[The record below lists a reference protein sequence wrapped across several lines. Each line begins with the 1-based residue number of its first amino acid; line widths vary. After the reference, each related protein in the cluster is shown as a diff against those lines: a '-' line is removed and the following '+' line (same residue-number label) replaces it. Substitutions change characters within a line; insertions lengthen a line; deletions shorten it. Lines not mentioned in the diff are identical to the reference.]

1 MLLIEPISAITSW
14 EDYEYQGH
22 VALYI
27 ALKSILD
34 LLQNG
39 KSISGYDLQIEGE
52 EDFSIRKE
60 SKYISLHQVKAGTI
74 RLEQNDK
81 FSFIIGILQN
91 EAEYG
96 YFHIANGKR
105 IPVDFVS
112 STLTYIGMLKNE
124 LKKKVMEKKN
134 IPDTDKEDD
143 YIVLD
148 KVSGNH
154 KKADVYSLI
163 KYVSKNSKDIATI
176 HSAIIEI
183 NIALDTYKTIIEKKI
198 EELKKDNPLSCDDE
212 AFLRAYDEKYDNVKE
227 IRLKAYGV
235 IVEILR
241 IKCPEYTFVDTDYAA
256 LVYDQLLLYMKNR
269 ITDFYIEKSKI
280 GKCILTFNEMVE
292 QIIVDYHEKID
303 TVTYQYFQVL
313 RSIRDAYAEYPN
325 ETWNHCTESN
335 CKDCNSST
343 ACNLFKQISILNE
356 KTEIDK
362 NQIIHNLI

>member
-39 KSISGYDLQIEGE
+39 KSVSDYDLQIEGE
-52 EDFSIRKE
+52 EDFSIRKDC
-60 SKYISLHQVKAGTI
+60 KYISLHQVKAGAI

-81 FSFIIGILQN
+81 FSFVIGILQN

-112 STLTYIGMLKNE
+112 STLTYISMLKNE
-124 LKKKVMEKKN
+124 LKKKVIEKKD
-134 IPDTDKEDD
+134 IADTDNEDN

-163 KYVSKNSKDIATI
+163 KYSLQGTTQGNGLTG
-176 HSAIIEI
+176 
-183 NIALDTYKTIIEKKI
+183 
-198 EELKKDNPLSCDDE
+198 
-212 AFLRAYDEKYDNVKE
+212 
-227 IRLKAYGV
+227 GV
-235 IVEILR
+235 PPVR
-241 IKCPEYTFVDTDYAA
+241 FS
-256 LVYDQLLLYMKNR
+256 M
-269 ITDFYIEKSKI
+269 
-280 GKCILTFNEMVE
+280 
-292 QIIVDYHEKID
+292 
-303 TVTYQYFQVL
+303 
-313 RSIRDAYAEYPN
+313 
-325 ETWNHCTESN
+325 
-335 CKDCNSST
+335 
-343 ACNLFKQISILNE
+343 
-356 KTEIDK
+356 
-362 NQIIHNLI
+362 

>member
-1 MLLIEPISAITSW
+1 MEMLLIEPISAITSW

-52 EDFSIRKE
+52 EDFSIRKD
-60 SKYISLHQVKAGTI
+60 SKYISLHQVKAGAI

-81 FSFIIGILQN
+81 FSFVIEILQN

-112 STLTYIGMLKNE
+112 STLTYTSMLKNQ
-124 LKKKVMEKKN
+124 LKKKVIEKKD
-134 IPDTDKEDD
+134 IADTDKEDD

-163 KYVSKNSKDIATI
+163 KYVSKNSKDIAKI
-176 HSAIIEI
+176 QSVIIEI
-183 NIALDTYKTIIEKKI
+183 DNALDTYKT
-198 EELKKDNPLSCDDE
+198 
-212 AFLRAYDEKYDNVKE
+212 
-227 IRLKAYGV
+227 
-235 IVEILR
+235 
-241 IKCPEYTFVDTDYAA
+241 
-256 LVYDQLLLYMKNR
+256 
-269 ITDFYIEKSKI
+269 
-280 GKCILTFNEMVE
+280 
-292 QIIVDYHEKID
+292 
-303 TVTYQYFQVL
+303 
-313 RSIRDAYAEYPN
+313 
-325 ETWNHCTESN
+325 
-335 CKDCNSST
+335 
-343 ACNLFKQISILNE
+343 
-356 KTEIDK
+356 
-362 NQIIHNLI
+362 